1 MTDPTTAIIRR
12 HVEAITRMLIE
23 DQKLE
28 PGLAITAGRMLKPQ
42 GIAEIALIAEQ
53 SDMDLIHLD
62 FTIRDDSATLSNII
76 VAAPRDHRCFVYTH
90 CRLSQIPGTRHA
102 VILPTDDV
110 RGHFRIL
117 PGEILHLP
125 NKPIELRR
133 EGIGFAAQRLAQLVR
148 DGAKVNGQIDVFE
161 VPRAA

>member
-12 HVEAITRMLIE
+12 HVEAITRMLIQ

-28 PGLAITAGRMLKPQ
+28 PGLAITAGQMLKPQ

-76 VAAPRDHRCFVYTH
+76 VAAPRDHRCFVYTR
-90 CRLSQIPGTRHA
+90 CRLSQIPDTRHA

-117 PGEILHLP
+117 PGEILHIP
-125 NKPIELRR
+125 HKPAELLT
-133 EGIGFAAQRLAQLVR
+133 EGVGFAERRLTEFVR
-148 DGAKVNGQIDVFE
+148 DGVNVNGQIDVFE
-161 VPRAA
+161 VLKT